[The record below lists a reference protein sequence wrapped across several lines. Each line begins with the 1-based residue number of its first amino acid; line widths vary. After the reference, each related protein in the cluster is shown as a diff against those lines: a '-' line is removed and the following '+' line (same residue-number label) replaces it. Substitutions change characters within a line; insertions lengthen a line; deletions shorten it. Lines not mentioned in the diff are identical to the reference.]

1 MVRNPHVI
9 RVHKKQ
15 PKEPF
20 DFVVYFFTVA
30 TPLFE
35 VPQAVAIYS
44 AKSAEN
50 VSMATWVFFLFADV
64 VWLIYAMR
72 RKLVPLVI
80 MYLIY
85 LVIEASIV
93 AGIIVYA

>member
-1 MVRNPHVI
+1 MVRHHHI
-9 RVHKKQ
+9 ARLHKKK

-35 VPQAVAIYS
+35 LPQAIAIYS

-50 VSMATWVFFLFADV
+50 VAMPTWIFFLFADV
-64 VWLIYAMR
+64 VWIIYAIR
-72 RKLVPLVI
+72 NRLLPLVI
-80 MYLIY
+80 MYIIY
-85 LVIEASIV
+85 LAVEIAIV
-93 AGIIVYA
+93 AGIIIYS